1 MGRVISAAVVAAAA
15 VAALGLAQLTG
26 SAGAAGVDPRAG
38 GFAVA
43 FGEWTVV
50 PEAKAIRPGAVTFV
64 VTNRGK
70 VAHRFRIRSSG
81 DGGGD
86 DRFEVRSRLLAPG
99 ESTRLTVTLAP
110 GVYDLE
116 CSVEDGYGDHEE
128 RGMHALLEVR
138 ADAPL
143 VAAQPAATANAV
155 RIEAFAFK
163 PSTLRVRR
171 GATVRWTNRDA
182 APHTVTAA
190 AGSFSSKELGRGGS
204 YARKF
209 TRAGS
214 FAYLCAI
221 HPQMKGRVVVR

>member
-1 MGRVISAAVVAAAA
+1 MRRVMSAAAA
-15 VAALGLAQLTG
+15 AAAIVAVSGFAQLPRT
-26 SAGAAGVDPRAG
+26 AGAAGVDPRAG
-38 GFAVA
+38 GFTVVM
-43 FGEWTVV
+43 GEWTLV
-50 PEAKAIRPGAVTFV
+50 PETKAIRPGEVTFV

-70 VAHRFRIRSSG
+70 VAHRFRIRSRS
-81 DGGGD
+81 DGGR
-86 DRFEVRSRLLAPG
+86 DRFEVRTRLLEPG
-99 ESTRLTVTLAP
+99 ETTRLTVTLP
-110 GVYDLE
+110 TGTYDLE

-138 ADAPL
+138 ANAPL
-143 VAAQPAATANAV
+143 VAVQPRATANAV

-163 PSTLRVRR
+163 PATVLVRR

-190 AGSFSSKELGRGGS
+190 SGAFSSKELGRSGT
-204 YARKF
+204 YARRF

>member
-1 MGRVISAAVVAAAA
+1 MRRVMSAAAA
-15 VAALGLAQLTG
+15 AAAIAAAFAVAQEARTAP
-26 SAGAAGVDPRAG
+26 AAGVDPRAG
-38 GFAVA
+38 GLTVVM
-43 FGEWTVV
+43 GEWALV
-50 PEAKAIRPGAVTFV
+50 PEAKAIRPGEVTFA

-70 VAHRFRIRSSG
+70 VAHRFRIRSR
-81 DGGGD
+81 GGGG
-86 DRFEVRSRLLAPG
+86 DRFEVRTRLLAPG
-99 ESTRLTVTLAP
+99 ESARLTVTLVA
-110 GVYDLE
+110 GLYDLE

-143 VAAQPAATANAV
+143 VAARPAAGANAV
-155 RIEAFAFK
+155 RIEGFAFK
-163 PSTLRVRR
+163 PATVQVRR

-190 AGSFSSKELGRGGS
+190 AGSFSSKELGRSGT
-204 YARKF
+204 YVRRFARPG
-209 TRAGS
+209 T